1 MNLLKNRILLI
12 LFVSISV
19 FTSCDMEDDANAKK
33 DTLNGLVSD
42 NDDFDSLQKAL
53 EVTDLSTTLSG
64 TETFTLFA
72 PTDTAFEN
80 FLAENDFATI
90 EEVPTSVLRQ
100 ILLNHL
106 VAGKIKQED
115 LPINAYINSQA
126 TGFASNSAN
135 LSMYF
140 RNVSGETEINGIATV
155 TNGNIYASNGVIHK
169 VDAVLKLPT
178 IIDHIIANPNLST
191 LSTALESN
199 DQFDFIAELSSV
211 NNGPYTM
218 IAPMNTAFSSLLV
231 ELNQPN
237 LAAIGNN
244 TLAQVL
250 KYHFVIT
257 TNAFSSSLTD
267 GTSIS
272 TYAGDS
278 FSIQSTPANFRIVDI
293 NDRLSNI
300 TTRDIQCYNG
310 MIHMVD
316 RVLLPNLD

>member
-1 MNLLKNRILLI
+1 MNLLKNKITLL
-12 LFVSISV
+12 LLMSFGVFISCE
-19 FTSCDMEDDANAKK
+19 TDEDANAKK
-33 DTLNGLVSD
+33 DSLYGLVSE
-42 NDDFDSLQKAL
+42 NDDFDSLQRAL
-53 EVTDLSTTLSG
+53 EITDLTTTLNG
-64 TETFTLFA
+64 TDVFTLFA

-80 FLAENDFATI
+80 FLAENNFASI
-90 EEVPTSVLRQ
+90 EAVPTSVLRQ
-100 ILLNHL
+100 VLLNHV
-106 VAGKIKQED
+106 VATKIKLED
-115 LPINAYINSQA
+115 LPINTYINSQA

-140 RNVSGETEINGIATV
+140 RNVDGETEINGVATV
-155 TNGNIYASNGVIHK
+155 TNGDILASNGVIHK
-169 VDAVLKLPT
+169 IDHVLKLPS
-178 IIDHIIANPNLST
+178 IVDHILANPNLST
-191 LSTALESN
+191 LSSALASN
-199 DQFDFIAELSSV
+199 DQFDFVAELSSV

-237 LAAIGNN
+237 LAAIGNS
-244 TLAQVL
+244 TLSQVL

-257 TNAFSSSLTD
+257 SNAFSSSLLD
-267 GTSIS
+267 GDSIT

-278 FSIQSTPANFRIVDI
+278 FSIQSTPANFRIVDV
-293 NDRLSNI
+293 NNRLSNI